1 MAASP
6 DRTAAAPRAVVR
18 PDLHPGD
25 LVADRYRLVRA
36 VDVPASDVHQTSLWL
51 ATDEVLA
58 RPVTLRL
65 LAAGGRAG
73 RSSSAPFLAAAGSA
87 ARLTLPGLARVY
99 DAAVTAVPR
108 TGTGRPTDVA
118 YVVSEW
124 VAGLTLVELLRADG
138 PLDPRHA
145 TRLAQQA
152 AEAVEALHASGLAHG
167 RLHPGNVLLDDD
179 DRVTLT
185 DAAVSAALHER
196 RPPVP
201 LDAAAAADDTVD
213 LAALLY
219 AMLTARWPTTV
230 TDQPSRGLPAAPRG
244 SAGAAVFAP
253 RQVRAGIPR
262 SLDTLVLR
270 ALEPARYPGQ
280 RPLDTP
286 AALVRALAD
295 VDLGPMEAPAGPP
308 AVRRPWRERIPRP
321 LRRGG
326 SSLVVLAFLAVVG
339 VTFHQVGQQVG
350 QLPRRAGAID
360 ELVEPTAGP
369 SAGVGAVIDLT
380 KAPVVVRDFDPAD
393 GTEQRG
399 SVPNAYDG
407 DPSTA
412 WTTDGYR
419 TAAFGGLKTGV
430 GLLLDLGRPTVVGA
444 VKVGITVP
452 GADVELRAAN
462 ERSPFADR
470 YTVMARAEG
479 AKQVATLTPS
489 TATPARYWL
498 VWLTRLPEGED
509 GRFREGVAELVF
521 TRGR

>member
-6 DRTAAAPRAVVR
+6 DRNAAAPRAVVR
-18 PDLHPGD
+18 PALHPGD
-25 LVADRYRLVRA
+25 LVAERYRLVRA
-36 VDVPASDVHQTSLWL
+36 VDVPASDLHQTALWL

-58 RPVTLRL
+58 RPVALRL
-65 LAAGGRAG
+65 LSAGGRAG
-73 RSSSAPFLAAAGSA
+73 RSAAAPFLAAAGAA

-99 DAAVTAVPR
+99 DAAVTALPR
-108 TGTGRPTDVA
+108 EGSGRPTDVA

-124 VAGLTLVELLRADG
+124 VEGPSLADLLLTDG
-138 PLDPRHA
+138 PLEP
-145 TRLAQQA
+145 RLATQLARQA
-152 AEAVEALHASGLAHG
+152 ADALDALHGSGLVHG
-167 RLHPGNVLLDDD
+167 RLHPGNVALGAD

-185 DAAVSAALHER
+185 DAAVSAALHDR
-196 RPPVP
+196 RPIDRPDP
-201 LDAAAAADDTVD
+201 AAAAADTVD

-230 TDQPSRGLPAAPRG
+230 TAQPGRGLPAAPRG
-244 SAGAAVFAP
+244 SAGAAVYAP

-286 AALVRALAD
+286 AALVRALVD
-295 VDLGPMEAPAGPP
+295 VDLGPVEAPAGPP
-308 AVRRPWRERIPRP
+308 AVRRPWRDRIPRP

-326 SSLVVLAFLAVVG
+326 STLAVLAFLTVVG

-360 ELVEPTAGP
+360 ELVEPSPGP
-369 SAGVGAVIDLT
+369 SAGVGAAIDLT
-380 KAPVVVRDFDPAD
+380 RAPIVVRDFDPAD

-399 SVPNAYDG
+399 SVPNAFDG

-419 TAAFGGLKTGV
+419 TASFGGLKAGV
-430 GLLLDLGRPTVVGA
+430 GLLLDLGRPTVVGS

-452 GADVELRAAN
+452 GADLELRAAN
-462 ERSPFADR
+462 ERSPFADG
-470 YTVMARAEG
+470 YTVVARSAD

-498 VWLTRLPEGED
+498 VWLTRLPEGKD